1 MLDFLI
7 QNKGVSPLS
16 DVIIFVCLLFFELLV
31 LNVWIKF
38 QLSML
43 ISAFYLFSFI
53 GFLLPLKKIL
63 CTSNCLTV
71 CFMIFLHDPTKSGRK
86 IIGFSVVHS
95 FETLRN
101 LNR

>member
-1 MLDFLI
+1 MLYFLI

-16 DVIIFVCLLFFELLV
+16 DVIIFVCLFFELVV

-38 QLSML
+38 QLSMR

-63 CTSNCLTV
+63 CTSNCL
-71 CFMIFLHDPTKSGRK
+71 LSA
-86 IIGFSVVHS
+86 S
-95 FETLRN
+95 
-101 LNR
+101 